1 MGRIIVQT
9 EVTNPFDGDK
19 PFRCGRLVDT
29 GAGALSPPGHGR
41 SRGARAALYATAGD
55 GPAGAATVLAVD
67 PERGPS

>member
-19 PFRCGRLVDT
+19 SFRCGRLVDT
-29 GAGALSPPGHGR
+29 GAGALSPPGHGC

-55 GPAGAATVLAVD
+55 GPAGTATVLAVD